1 MSPMDIK
8 PISLKKANEFVSNNH
23 RHNKP
28 VQGHK
33 WSLGLYDELG
43 NLIGVGITGRPIARL
58 LDDGLT
64 LEILRVCTNGE
75 RNANSMLYGRIC
87 KIARLMGYKKII
99 TYTLTIESGV
109 SLRAVGA
116 KPEAEIKGGGWNRKN
131 RPRKNQKISFEKKI
145 RWSL

>member
-1 MSPMDIK
+1 MQIK
-8 PISLKKANEFVSNNH
+8 PISLKQANDFVLNNH

-33 WSLGLYDELG
+33 WSVGLYE
-43 NLIGVGITGRPIARL
+43 NNQLIGVGITGRPIARL

-75 RNANSMLYGRIC
+75 RNANSFIYGRIA
-87 KIARLMGYKKII
+87 KIAKLMGYEKII
-99 TYTLTIESGV
+99 TYTLKRETGA

-116 KPEAEIKGGGWNRKN
+116 KPIEASKPGGWNRKN
-131 RPRKNQKISFEKKI
+131 RPRENQEIFWEEKI
-145 RWSL
+145 RWEL